1 MSILGTL
8 RGLLL
13 QTPHKTLVG
22 RGIDSVRL
30 GLEGEVPLVD
40 WWYMLCTAAPSQ
52 VLQGQLRV
60 AQPHGPL
67 EGTHAAV
74 GLIRDV
80 ASLFLE

>member
-40 WWYMLCTAAPSQ
+40 WWYMLFAPSP
-52 VLQGQLRV
+52 VLLGQLRV
-60 AQPHGPL
+60 AHGGGPL